1 MTKQENS
8 TMYYHIAIKSSMFC
22 TDVYKTTYVKIFLFC
37 HFLLSNRNSYL
48 TCQKPR
54 NQNWIFGLFW
64 LIFQPWLVQI
74 ATRFTIVFSYYVA
87 IYLPTEEY
95 TRSQRW
101 CCFSVFLTSLKQFH
115 LIDGEATKIGDIC
128 LRDFYTSKFLCTE
141 TSVLKLLIKFK
152 TSRNLSW
159 MTKAFQNFNAVRQ
172 KTTSFNDS

>member
-1 MTKQENS
+1 MRVLLKRFYLNGNLTIGTIRTQKSVTFAFPLKNEIQLKKTWSAAKTSFFSKVITLMTKQENS
-8 TMYYHIAIKSSMFC
+8 TMFYHIAIKSSMFC
-22 TDVYKTTYVKIFLFC
+22 TDVYKTAYVKTFLFC

-87 IYLPTEEY
+87 IYFPTEEY

-101 CCFSVFLTSLKQFH
+101 YCFSVFLTSLKQFH
-115 LIDGEATKIGDIC
+115 LIRDGEAT
-128 LRDFYTSKFLCTE
+128 
-141 TSVLKLLIKFK
+141 
-152 TSRNLSW
+152 
-159 MTKAFQNFNAVRQ
+159 
-172 KTTSFNDS
+172 